1 LQNILESFKMFQNA
15 LEYSIR
21 SQNIL
26 ECPKIIQNILEHHK
40 IFQDVPDYLPRV
52 FVPSNYKYHP
62 TIQLHPN
69 SNFFRSRQVDSKYT
83 YFVGVSIKYYVLLE
97 LIMNTWN
104 RIRILGNWKN
114 LKLRNLKLRNLNLNL
129 NFRNLKLRKFIIFI

>member
-1 LQNILESFKMFQNA
+1 MFQNA

-114 LKLRNLKLRNLNLNL
+114 LKLR
-129 NFRNLKLRKFIIFI
+129 KFIIFKLKFEIEIEKFEIEKFEFKFEF